1 MKTKTVQKRWTKRV
15 TSGEGSEAGRS
26 ILRGLREIR
35 DVYAS
40 GEPLEKRFRVRTVE
54 VAEPGEYDMDAIIA
68 TRRKLGLSQAIFAR
82 LVGVSPSLAQSWEQG
97 RRMPDAMAR
106 RILDEINRQ
115 PKHWS
120 AMVLRSN

>member
-1 MKTKTVQKRWTKRV
+1 MSK
-15 TSGEGSEAGRS
+15 EGRS

-35 DVYAS
+35 DAYAS

-54 VAEPGEYDMDAIIA
+54 VAEPGEYDMEAVIA

-82 LVGVSPSLAQSWEQG
+82 LVGVSVALAQSWEQG

-120 AMVLRSN
+120 AMVHHSN